1 MFGMAAS
8 PSPQQQLD
16 FCIDKFMPEIA
27 ALARRVLA
35 RVRDWL
41 PGAVEFVYDNYYA
54 LAIGFGPTDR
64 PSDAV
69 ISVVLYPRWV
79 HLYFLQGAVLPDPAG
94 KLKGSGKV
102 GRHLVLHDSSPLDE
116 PEVRAL
122 VDEAA
127 ALAETPFDAKHPRKL
142 LIRAVAE
149 KQRARRPAKRA
160 ARC

>member
-1 MFGMAAS
+1 MIGMAAT

-16 FCIDKFMPEIA
+16 FFIDKFSPEIA
-27 ALARRVLA
+27 ALARRVLS
-35 RVRDWL
+35 RVREWL

-54 LAIGFGPTDR
+54 LAIGFGPTER

-94 KLKGSGKV
+94 RLKGSGKV
-102 GRHLVLHDSSPLDE
+102 GRHLVLRDDAPLDD
-116 PEVRAL
+116 PEIRAL
-122 VDEAA
+122 INDAA
-127 ALAETPFDAKHPRKL
+127 ALAETPFDAKRPRKL

-160 ARC
+160 AKC

>member
-1 MFGMAAS
+1 MAAS

-16 FCIDKFMPEIA
+16 FFIDKFTPEVA

-35 RVRDWL
+35 RVREWL
-41 PGAVEFVYDNYYA
+41 PGAVEFVYDNFYA
-54 LAIGFGPTDR
+54 LAIGFGPTER

-79 HLYFLQGAVLPDPAG
+79 HLYFLQGAVLPDLAG
-94 KLKGSGKV
+94 RLKGSGKA
-102 GRHLVLHDSSPLDE
+102 GRHIVLHDDAPLDE
-116 PEVRAL
+116 PEVHAL
-122 VDEAA
+122 IDDAV
-127 ALAETPFDAKHPRKL
+127 ALADPPFEAQRLWKL

>member
-1 MFGMAAS
+1 MR
-8 PSPQQQLD
+8 
-16 FCIDKFMPEIA
+16 E
-27 ALARRVLA
+27 R
-35 RVRDWL
+35 L

-54 LAIGFGPTDR
+54 LAIGFGPTER

-69 ISVVLYPRWV
+69 FSVVLYPRWI

-94 KLKGSGKV
+94 RLKGSGKV
-102 GRHLVLHDSSPLDE
+102 GRHLVLHDDAPLDE

-122 VDEAA
+122 IDDAVAFADP
-127 ALAETPFDAKHPRKL
+127 PFDAKRPRKL

-160 ARC
+160 AKY

>member
-1 MFGMAAS
+1 MVSMPGS

-16 FCIDKFMPEIA
+16 FFIDKFTPEIA
-27 ALARRVLA
+27 ALARSVLA
-35 RVRDWL
+35 RVREWL

-54 LAIGFGPTDR
+54 LAIGFGPTER

-94 KLKGSGKV
+94 RLKGSGKV
-102 GRHLVLHDSSPLDE
+102 GRHLVLHDDAPLDD

-122 VDEAA
+122 IDDAV
-127 ALAETPFDAKHPRKL
+127 ALADAPFDAMRSRKL

-149 KQRARRPAKRA
+149 KQRARRPAAKRA
-160 ARC
+160 GR

>member
-1 MFGMAAS
+1 MAAS

-16 FCIDKFMPEIA
+16 FFIDKFTPEVA

-35 RVRDWL
+35 HLRDWL

-54 LAIGFGPTDR
+54 LAIGFGPTER

-94 KLKGSGKV
+94 RLKGSGKV
-102 GRHLVLHDSSPLDE
+102 GRHLVLHDDAPVDE

-122 VDEAA
+122 IDDAV
-127 ALAETPFDAKHPRKL
+127 ALAETPFDAKRPRRL

-149 KQRARRPAKRA
+149 KQRARRPSKRA